1 MRAEVVPTGAHV
13 STAESQEE
21 THPGLS
27 SNPVAPTFFRKKPFG
42 KNVERLSY
50 FRDKSCAIEGA
61 VQTHDFE
68 DSTPCVVISS
78 KLLLAKQAGCSL
90 VVGRLSKID
99 RLVWV
104 IGSAA
109 GPAAEL
115 RVRRIP
121 KLA

>member
-1 MRAEVVPTGAHV
+1 LDRVREVVG
-13 STAESQEE
+13 
-21 THPGLS
+21 
-27 SNPVAPTFFRKKPFG
+27 SNPAAPTFFRKKPFG
-42 KNVERLSY
+42 KNVEGLSY
-50 FRDKSCAIEGA
+50 FRDKSCAIEDA

-78 KLLLAKQAGCSL
+78 KLLLAKQAGCSP
-90 VVGRLSKID
+90 VAGRLSKIG

>member
-1 MRAEVVPTGAHV
+1 MALGRASRGFLLASAFGVG
-13 STAESQEE
+13 
-21 THPGLS
+21 

-42 KNVERLSY
+42 KNVEGLSY

-78 KLLLAKQAGCSL
+78 KLLLAKQAGCSP
-90 VVGRLSKID
+90 VAGQLSRIG

-121 KLA
+121 ELA